1 MDTGALNRVERDLY
15 AWKRQEEKCA
25 DLFSPQVLLEK
36 SFLKG
41 KLDFFGEVRDK
52 YTKTASHEERI
63 FLQILKGER
72 KKLEAVLYPGL
83 TGKISRS
90 LELLFRRE
98 KQKQAEQLQILRNE
112 NTPEAKFLVKQEEL
126 KKNISTEKI
135 LLKTPD
141 KDNKAKLPAVK
152 DGNIRREQIKELIPR
167 NENPTGRG
175 LKLK

>member
-1 MDTGALNRVERDLY
+1 MDKGALNRVEHDLY

-41 KLDFFGEVRDK
+41 KLDFFGEVQDK
-52 YTKTASHEERI
+52 YTKSASDEERI

-72 KKLEAVLYPGL
+72 KKLEAVIYPGL
-83 TGKISRS
+83 VGKISRS
-90 LELLFRRE
+90 LELLFSRD

-112 NTPEAKFLVKQEEL
+112 KTPEAQSLVKHEEL
-126 KKNISTEKI
+126 KKNISNEKI
-135 LLKTPD
+135 LLKTPE
-141 KDNKAKLPAVK
+141 KDNKDKLPALK

-167 NENPTGRG
+167 NENPNGRG